1 MGRYDRTIKLLV
13 DSNPEAI
20 ARLVQYVWQKQEPG
34 RWPDLPITSVT
45 QLSTEFHSE
54 ERDADTALLVE
65 GAQGPLYLL
74 QMEVQ
79 SQLDPFMPL
88 RSLEYCVRARRKH
101 WKEYGDLPLIAAVL
115 YLFDDARVPEPPLRW
130 LAPDGQITLVFWY
143 LPIRLKSFSR
153 EELLALHEPELWP
166 LVLLT
171 EGPVDRIIV
180 REMFAEVL
188 EHKAYRTLP
197 ICHTIASW
205 LLRGDDQA
213 WLHQEYEKMMDLFQ
227 DAPAIQW
234 MEADATKRVTR
245 RITEQ
250 VTEQV
255 TAQVTEQV
263 RREERQRALEEREQA
278 LKEERRRALEE
289 RERALKE
296 ERRRALEERERERA
310 LEERERRRM
319 LEEQKKALDSLRQ
332 VVSALVAQRFPEQER
347 FARAQVRLLHRP
359 ESFQQL
365 TRHLAAA
372 HDAREVIEI
381 LFSIPEEEEAQE
393 GRPQ

>member
-1 MGRYDRTIKLLV
+1 LG
-13 DSNPEAI
+13 
-20 ARLVQYVWQKQEPG
+20 
-34 RWPDLPITSVT
+34 
-45 QLSTEFHSE
+45 
-54 ERDADTALLVE
+54 
-65 GAQGPLYLL
+65 
-74 QMEVQ
+74 
-79 SQLDPFMPL
+79 
-88 RSLEYCVRARRKH
+88 
-101 WKEYGDLPLIAAVL
+101 
-115 YLFDDARVPEPPLRW
+115 
-130 LAPDGQITLVFWY
+130 
-143 LPIRLKSFSR
+143 
-153 EELLALHEPELWP
+153 LHEPELWP

-180 REMFAEVL
+180 GEMFAEVL

-347 FARAQVRLLHRP
+347 FARAQVRLLRRP

-365 TRHLAAA
+365 TRRLAAV
-372 HDAREVIEI
+372 HDAREVREI
-381 LFSIPEEEEAQE
+381 LFAIPEEEEAQE
-393 GRPQ
+393 ARLPKGEQLAPPA